1 MPISIK
7 AVSQY
12 IPNSAIDLAS
22 DYSKFGLSNGDAKIY
37 SRFYG
42 LEKIPYTDQSILEL
56 MLNVSRPL
64 LQGIDLQKVKYVLA
78 PRTAPVISP
87 FGMSLVRDLAVQLG
101 LSEATP
107 FAIGMNKCVSTLRAF
122 EVAHH
127 LLSDGPEGSLALIVT
142 GESVFTEQNRVLPN
156 ITITADGSAAC
167 LVNLA
172 NDHSEHQLSSMSTNI
187 IGEYAEG
194 VWMTREK
201 ISEFGKIFNESM
213 AEVIRDALQQA
224 NINILQVKAILPHN
238 VNIPCWRGFAKYFD
252 IPIEKIYLKN
262 IPTNSHCFNSDLLMN
277 LSTAIRDKT
286 IQPGDY
292 YVMATVGVGAMFG
305 AAVFRY

>member
-1 MPISIK
+1 MSISIK
-7 AVSQY
+7 AISQY
-12 IPNSAIDLAS
+12 IPNSSIDLAS
-22 DYSKFGLSNGDAKIY
+22 DYSKFGLSDGDARVY

-42 LEKIPYTDQSILEL
+42 LKRIPYTDQSIAKL
-56 MLNVSRPL
+56 MLNVSKPL
-64 LQGIDLQKVKYVLA
+64 LQGVDLQKVKYLIA
-78 PRTAPVISP
+78 PRTAPVVSPCGIS
-87 FGMSLVRDLAVQLG
+87 LARDLAIQLG
-101 LSEATP
+101 LSEATA

-122 EVAHH
+122 EVAYQ
-127 LLSDGPEGSLALIVT
+127 LLLDEPDDALALIVT

-167 LVNLA
+167 LVSLSGE
-172 NDHSEHQLSSMSTNI
+172 HSEHQLSSMSMDI

-194 VWMTREK
+194 VWMPREK
-201 ISEFGKIFNESM
+201 VSEFGKIFNESM
-213 AEVIRDALQQA
+213 AEVINNALEEA
-224 NINILQVKAILPHN
+224 KINLSQIKVILPHN
-238 VNIPCWRGFAKYFD
+238 VNIPCWRGFAKHAD

-262 IPTNSHCFNSDLLMN
+262 IPANSHCFNSDLLMN
-277 LSTAIRDKT
+277 LVSAIDDGT